1 MPLQPLTVLNVNSD
15 KTALYF
21 SSRVLRDAHFRVL
34 EAETIEQAVAL
45 ARQRPDLIIIDTRLN
60 KEARCD
66 ICHAAQTAAHCQN
79 IPVLH
84 LVSGL
89 EDVVA
94 DVDCPLA
101 IRSGN
106 LHWPA
111 SASTLLSTV
120 RELLMA
126 PAPEASVSDEQLELL
141 GRLTLAA
148 SYQVDRLGIVLEWG
162 SSAERLFGWT
172 ARETLGHFL
181 PSVDDE
187 HRDEFLSMLAS
198 ALRGQPL
205 YRWETHRRTKS
216 GRMIT
221 VAISMLPIFDAN
233 GTVDRIQIVVADI
246 SENRR
251 LQVELQQ
258 LSSVVLSSEDIIC
271 IFTRTGEIEFIN
283 PAGQRLI
290 GLAPAATKTGLEQIA
305 PAKTCA
311 RIHQVALPRAA
322 AEATFVEEMVLT
334 DAEAHEIPVSLQV
347 VRLGAAGTDRFAIVA
362 RDIRA
367 QKTAEQG
374 LLHSNRIQLMLGKC
388 SQAIQQ
394 ARDEKSLFAAI
405 CHLLT
410 DIGGYRFA
418 LVSLIV
424 PDPEQKMQPA
434 AWSGDDTATMAELV
448 TYWNPVH
455 PRGQGPTG
463 TAVRTGQT
471 VIRHDIGQT
480 PEYSPWAAI
489 NTRLGLRAMIALP
502 LTHGTYS
509 FGALSIY
516 AMQMG
521 VFDPEETRL
530 LEELSRRLAHGIHAL
545 RAEAERDKSEA
556 MLRLFSGAIES
567 TLDGVMIS
575 DAQRPDHPIV
585 YVNPAFTRIT
595 GWESDEVIGKNG
607 RVLVAGE
614 LQQPEM
620 EVIRHALRGRTTGQ
634 TVFRCFR
641 KDGQTFWN
649 ELHVAPIR
657 NAKEETTHYVSVIAD
672 VSERILREGQLAHLA
687 MHDPLTGLAN
697 RTLLNDRL
705 RQAIARADRDG
716 RLVALLL
723 IDLDRFKEVN
733 DTLGHGAGDVLL
745 HMVASRLNGL
755 ALESDTLARLGGDE
769 FVLLLTDLENELD
782 VPRTGQMLI
791 EQLSAPFDLDGEE
804 ISITPSIGA
813 AIYPLNASDP
823 ENLLRQADI
832 AMYEVKESGRNAF
845 RCFAPAMGQR
855 SQQQVSLEKDLRH
868 AIERNELVLYYQP
881 KADLYS
887 GHITGVE
894 ALIRWQHP
902 ERGLVPPVQ
911 FIPLAEQSGLIVP
924 IGAWVLREAC
934 QQAVRWQKEGLP
946 AMRVAVN
953 LSPLQF
959 RQDDLVEQVARV
971 LAETGLDPCWLE
983 LEVTESLV
991 MDNPEAAAD
1000 FLKRLKKMGIRL
1012 AMDDFGT
1019 GYSSLGYLKR
1029 FPFDVLKID
1038 RSFVQ
1043 NIVSEPDDAVIAVAV
1058 IAMAH
1063 SLGLQVIAE
1072 GVEDE
1077 SQMRYLRAHLCDE
1090 IQGYLFSQPL
1100 PAAELAVFV
1109 RDPRALAVL
1118 TESSGREE
1126 RTLLLVDDEP
1136 DILNSLKRLL
1146 RRSGYRI
1153 LTAGSAAEGLEL
1165 LALNDVQVIV
1175 SDQRMPI
1182 MSGAEFLSRVKSL
1195 YPETMRIVLSGYT
1208 ELASLTDAINRGA
1221 IYKFVTKPWDD
1232 DELREVIREAFITH
1246 GHRSGKS
1253 PASESGK
1260 ETA

>member
-181 PSVDDE
+181 PIVDDE

-233 GTVDRIQIVVADI
+233 DTVDRIQIVAADI

-374 LLHSNRIQLMLGKC
+374 LLRSNRIQLMLGKC

-394 ARDEKSLFAAI
+394 AHDEKSLFAAI

-418 LVSLIV
+418 MVSLIV

-471 VIRHDIGQT
+471 VIRHDIGQA

-502 LTHGTYS
+502 LTHGTQS

-516 AMQMG
+516 AIHADAFDAEGHEIAVSLQVLRLGAAGTDRFAIVARDIQAQKTAEQGLLRSNRIYLMLGKCNEAIQQTLDEKSLFAAICHLLTDIGGYRFSM
-521 VFDPEETRL
+521 VSLIVPDPEQKMQPAAWAGDDAVTMA
-530 LEELSRRLAHGIHAL
+530 ELV
-545 RAEAERDKSEA
+545 
-556 MLRLFSGAIES
+556 
-567 TLDGVMIS
+567 TYWN
-575 DAQRPDHPIV
+575 PDHP
-585 YVNPAFTRIT
+585 
-595 GWESDEVIGKNG
+595 
-607 RVLVAGE
+607 
-614 LQQPEM
+614 
-620 EVIRHALRGRTTGQ
+620 RGRGPTGTAIRTGQ
-634 TVFRCFR
+634 TVIRH
-641 KDGQTFWN
+641 DIGQ
-649 ELHVAPIR
+649 AP
-657 NAKEETTHYVSVIAD
+657 E
-672 VSERILREGQLAHLA
+672 
-687 MHDPLTGLAN
+687 
-697 RTLLNDRL
+697 
-705 RQAIARADRDG
+705 
-716 RLVALLL
+716 
-723 IDLDRFKEVN
+723 
-733 DTLGHGAGDVLL
+733 
-745 HMVASRLNGL
+745 
-755 ALESDTLARLGGDE
+755 
-769 FVLLLTDLENELD
+769 
-782 VPRTGQMLI
+782 
-791 EQLSAPFDLDGEE
+791 
-804 ISITPSIGA
+804 
-813 AIYPLNASDP
+813 
-823 ENLLRQADI
+823 
-832 AMYEVKESGRNAF
+832 
-845 RCFAPAMGQR
+845 
-855 SQQQVSLEKDLRH
+855 
-868 AIERNELVLYYQP
+868 
-881 KADLYS
+881 
-887 GHITGVE
+887 
-894 ALIRWQHP
+894 
-902 ERGLVPPVQ
+902 
-911 FIPLAEQSGLIVP
+911 
-924 IGAWVLREAC
+924 
-934 QQAVRWQKEGLP
+934 
-946 AMRVAVN
+946 
-953 LSPLQF
+953 
-959 RQDDLVEQVARV
+959 
-971 LAETGLDPCWLE
+971 
-983 LEVTESLV
+983 
-991 MDNPEAAAD
+991 
-1000 FLKRLKKMGIRL
+1000 
-1012 AMDDFGT
+1012 
-1019 GYSSLGYLKR
+1019 
-1029 FPFDVLKID
+1029 
-1038 RSFVQ
+1038 
-1043 NIVSEPDDAVIAVAV
+1043 
-1058 IAMAH
+1058 
-1063 SLGLQVIAE
+1063 
-1072 GVEDE
+1072 
-1077 SQMRYLRAHLCDE
+1077 
-1090 IQGYLFSQPL
+1090 
-1100 PAAELAVFV
+1100 
-1109 RDPRALAVL
+1109 
-1118 TESSGREE
+1118 
-1126 RTLLLVDDEP
+1126 
-1136 DILNSLKRLL
+1136 
-1146 RRSGYRI
+1146 
-1153 LTAGSAAEGLEL
+1153 
-1165 LALNDVQVIV
+1165 
-1175 SDQRMPI
+1175 
-1182 MSGAEFLSRVKSL
+1182 
-1195 YPETMRIVLSGYT
+1195 
-1208 ELASLTDAINRGA
+1208 
-1221 IYKFVTKPWDD
+1221 
-1232 DELREVIREAFITH
+1232 
-1246 GHRSGKS
+1246 
-1253 PASESGK
+1253 
-1260 ETA
+1260 